1 MYFSVLSVSIVLW
14 MNKFSLEIK
23 GIILGKCKYTVLE
36 GWYAVYPQLI
46 PYKSLAIHDTHKLQM
61 FRPNFL
67 NSYYILCK
75 QSIDPHIFY

>member
-1 MYFSVLSVSIVLW
+1 

-46 PYKSLAIHDTHKLQM
+46 PYKSLAIHDTHKIA
-61 FRPNFL
+61 NV
-67 NSYYILCK
+67 
-75 QSIDPHIFY
+75 